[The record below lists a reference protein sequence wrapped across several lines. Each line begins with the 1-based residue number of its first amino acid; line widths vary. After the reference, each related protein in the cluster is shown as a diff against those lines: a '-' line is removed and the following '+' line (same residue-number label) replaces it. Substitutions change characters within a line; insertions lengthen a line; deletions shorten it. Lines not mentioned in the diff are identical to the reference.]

1 MNALA
6 ARSSSHCS
14 SNRSEARS
22 EARSGTRFDTR
33 PGAVALAASAV
44 ALGVFP
50 LIRPFFPL
58 DVFSTS
64 ILASAAGPVAS
75 PAWLLSHLMAM
86 LAFVA
91 LPFGILALGDRV
103 AAAGEGVAARRAAWW
118 SLGGVGLV
126 LPAFGVE
133 SFALPLIGRAY
144 LDGRV
149 DVEALVAP
157 IYRGPMT
164 LVLLAGLALLAVG
177 AFGLAGAIRRTALL
191 PRWAALVFAL
201 GLALWC
207 PIFPRSV
214 RVLDG
219 LLIGIGGVALALG
232 LWRGLQSP
240 RVSASGATVGASADP
255 SGAPAEPSAAWVPG
269 ISS

>member
-1 MNALA
+1 MDDLA
-6 ARSSSHCS
+6 DRSSHLETGSA
-14 SNRSEARS
+14 ARS
-22 EARSGTRFDTR
+22 EARERPRFDAR
-33 PGAVALAASAV
+33 PDAAALAASAV

-50 LIRPFFPL
+50 LLRPFFPL

-64 ILASAAGPVAS
+64 ILEAAAGPVAS

-103 AAAGEGVAARRAAWW
+103 AAAGEGAAARRAAWW

-144 LDGRV
+144 LDGRA

-164 LVLLAGLALLAVG
+164 LVLLVGLAMLAVG
-177 AFGLAGAIRRTALL
+177 AFGLAGAIRRTGVL
-191 PRWAALVFAL
+191 PGWAAIVFAL

-207 PIFPRSV
+207 PIFPRAV

-219 LLIGIGGVALALG
+219 LLIGIGGAALALG
-232 LWRGLQSP
+232 LWRGLRSP
-240 RVSASGATVGASADP
+240 RASAPGATARASGDR
-255 SGAPAEPSAAWVPG
+255 SGTPAEPSAAW
-269 ISS
+269 IREILS

>member
-1 MNALA
+1 MDHLA
-6 ARSSSHCS
+6 DRSSRLEIGSG
-14 SNRSEARS
+14 ARS
-22 EARSGTRFDTR
+22 EARERPRFDTR
-33 PGAVALAASAV
+33 PGAGALAASAV
-44 ALGVFP
+44 ALGLFP

-64 ILASAAGPVAS
+64 ILEAAAGPVAS

-91 LPFGILALGDRV
+91 LPFGVLALGDRV
-103 AAAGEGVAARRAAWW
+103 AAAGEGAAARRAAWW

-144 LDGRV
+144 LDGRA

-164 LVLLAGLALLAVG
+164 LVLLVGLAMLAVG
-177 AFGLAGAIRRTALL
+177 AFGLAGAIRRTGVL
-191 PRWAALVFAL
+191 PGWAAVVFAL
-201 GLALWC
+201 GLVLWC
-207 PIFPRSV
+207 PIFPRAV

-219 LLIGIGGVALALG
+219 LLIGIGGAALALG
-232 LWRGLQSP
+232 LWRGLRSP
-240 RVSASGATVGASADP
+240 RASAPGATARASEDR
-255 SGAPAEPSAAWVPG
+255 SGTPAEPSAVW
-269 ISS
+269 IREILS